1 MPAARET
8 REPVRRCARRIVCH
22 DTVLIAVVLHEHLL
36 PLIGIRICTQGI
48 LIVAVRGSRGER
60 TVRIVVVKL
69 ERVCVRSVDEGDLA
83 RYLLRGHIR
92 QVDIDVGEID
102 TARARIEVIKSVVV
116 GELQHRVARLRVLR
130 NPELIVLEVMDAAH
144 LDGLVRLDVQ
154 RVARRRGRAAV
165 DGRLREIR
173 RIAAVIRAEVDRVP
187 RLNGLICS
195 IGIAAVDIAAHRT
208 VGTIAADCTARDGD
222 GIAARGGRR
231 RGAGGGKVGMGH
243 AAIDMTANLAARNGD
258 LAARDRTRICRRV
271 GIASADDVI
280 GDFPLGDGNDVPRHR
295 PLAVA

>member
-1 MPAARET
+1 M
-8 REPVRRCARRIVCH
+8 
-22 DTVLIAVVLHEHLL
+22 
-36 PLIGIRICTQGI
+36 
-48 LIVAVRGSRGER
+48 
-60 TVRIVVVKL
+60 
-69 ERVCVRSVDEGDLA
+69 RSVDEGDLA
-83 RYLLRGHIR
+83 RYLLCGHIR
-92 QVDIDVGEID
+92 QVDIDVGKID
-102 TARARIEVIKSVVV
+102 TARARIEVIKAIVI
-116 GELQHRVARLRVLR
+116 GKLQHRIAHLRVLR

-154 RVARRRGRAAV
+154 RVSCRRGRAAV
-165 DGRLREIR
+165 DGRLREICR
-173 RIAAVIRAEVDRVP
+173 VAAVVCAEVDHVAL
-187 RLNGLICS
+187 LNGLVCS
-195 IGIAAVDIAAHRT
+195 IGVAAVDIAAHRT

-231 RGAGGGKVGMGH
+231 RRAGGGKVGMSH

-258 LAARDRTRICRRV
+258 LAARDCTRICRRV